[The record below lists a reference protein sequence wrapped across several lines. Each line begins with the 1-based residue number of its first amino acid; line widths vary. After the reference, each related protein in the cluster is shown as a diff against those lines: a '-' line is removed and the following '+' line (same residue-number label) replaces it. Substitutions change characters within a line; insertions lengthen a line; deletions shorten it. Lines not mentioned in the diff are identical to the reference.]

1 MPNKIFNIRLRN
13 KRDTEANWEKKD
25 PLILDGEIIAVTTA
39 SGETRVKIGDGAK
52 NYTQLPFLDE
62 VLKNEINNKAAID
75 AGVYTA
81 VASSS
86 DGVAYIATVP
96 GIESL
101 SSGASFIMIP
111 DKTSASKEP
120 TIDVNGLGAKKIR
133 RRLSAI
139 TTSLQSG
146 YSNTWISINKPF
158 QIVYDGAAWVVEG
171 MPKPVGADV
180 YGAVPQATSTVNG
193 ILTNIGNIGKVYSAT
208 PNSKSVAKMEMTTI
222 ASLTLP
228 AGAYAIVGNHQWAVN
243 GTGCMYISRLTKS
256 DDSVVYCIVRSDMIG
271 GGGAVVATIVELTE
285 QTTIKYET
293 YHQYT
298 AATKAEAIRLS
309 AVKIK

>member
-1 MPNKIFNIRLRN
+1 MDGTFDPMYSSNNIWI
-13 KRDTEANWEKKD
+13 DTDMNSC
-25 PLILDGEIIAVTTA
+25 LT
-39 SGETRVKIGDGAK
+39 
-52 NYTQLPFLDE
+52 
-62 VLKNEINNKAAID
+62 NNLED
-75 AGVYTA
+75 
-81 VASSS
+81 
-86 DGVAYIATVP
+86 
-96 GIESL
+96 IESDISSLQTGKANL
-101 SSGASFIMIP
+101 SHVHTEYAPISHTHSDYATTSH
-111 DKTSASKEP
+111 KHSASDITSGILPISKGG
-120 TIDVNGLGAKKIR
+120 TGA
-133 RRLSAI
+133 
-139 TTSLQSG
+139 
-146 YSNTWISINKPF
+146 
-158 QIVYDGAAWVVEG
+158 
-171 MPKPVGADV
+171 
-180 YGAVPQATSTVNG
+180 STVNG

-228 AGAYAIVGNHQWAVN
+228 AGTYAIVGNHQWEVN

-298 AATKAEAIRLS
+298 ATTKAEAIRLS